1 MGFVKINTD
10 GARDPDTKMAAI
22 GVVIRDMYGHY
33 IALKAV
39 NIASHLILRLNYW
52 LFTKAYA

>member
-22 GVVIRDMYGHY
+22 GVSYEICMVIT
-33 IALKAV
+33 L
-39 NIASHLILRLNYW
+39 L
-52 LFTKAYA
+52 